1 MASVLVVDD
10 HEVVRRGTRQLL
22 LEGIPDAAIA
32 EAADARHALSVMV
45 SVPVDLVVLD
55 VALPDRDG
63 LDLLVELRRR
73 WPKVPVLVLSALP
86 EDAFAPRALRLG
98 AAGFVAKGS
107 SGEELLAA
115 VRLALAGRRYI
126 TPTLAQQLEVP
137 GAESPDPREILSRR
151 ELEVARYVARGLTV
165 REIAGRLGLS
175 EKTIGTFRKRIGRKL
190 GVSSNVELTRY
201 AIEHGLVE

>member
-1 MASVLVVDD
+1 MATLLVVDD

-22 LEGIPDAAIA
+22 VEAFPDATVA
-32 EAADARHALSVMV
+32 EAPDARLALSVLV
-45 SVPVDLVVLD
+45 TTPVDLVVLD
-55 VALPDRDG
+55 VALPGRDG

-86 EDAFAPRALRLG
+86 EEAFALRALRLG

-115 VRLALAGRRYI
+115 VRIALGGGRYLTPALAR
-126 TPTLAQQLEVP
+126 QLEL
-137 GAESPDPREILSRR
+137 GASECPDPREILSRR
-151 ELEVARYVARGLTV
+151 ELEVARCVARGLTA
-165 REIAGRLGLS
+165 REIAAQLNLS

-190 GVSSNVELTRY
+190 GVTSNVELTRY
-201 AIEHGLVE
+201 AIAHGLV